1 MQRLLLCVLL
11 LSHFIVSAQY
21 SLKGTITNEN
31 NVPIKD
37 VHIHLGNKI
46 TTTNSEGNYYIENL
60 TEGNYKLYISYIGYE
75 SISETI
81 LITKNTEFSIQ
92 LFPSVTNLESVVISE
107 RIMKNS
113 TIDNEQKINSET
125 IENYSSVT
133 LGDALKEISGVS
145 TLKSGTT
152 IVKPVVNGLHSFRVP
167 LISDNVRLE
176 DQQWGVEHAP
186 NFDVNAAN
194 SLSVLKGASTLQYG
208 GDAIGGIVLIEP
220 ISLKKD
226 TIIGKT
232 IITGATNGR
241 GGSISSSLT
250 KGTRKGW
257 AWNIVGTAK
266 YFGDRE
272 ASNYVLSNTSNR
284 EQNFSGNL
292 KYVQDNYSISGSY
305 SFYNAQIGILKAS
318 HIGNVTDLYNAITSQ
333 EPYVVEPFS
342 YNINRPKQEVLHH
355 LAKLFYEQKLN
366 EFSKIDFQ
374 YAFQFN
380 NRKEFDIRR
389 NSEDERPALDL
400 DLASHNFQ
408 TNYKYSKESWKITN
422 GISLAYQNNVANPNT
437 GVRPLIPN
445 FDKFDFG
452 IYSITNYKID
462 NSLKIEG
469 GIRYDFSRI
478 EASKYYLKS
487 RWDERSYDEYF
498 SQFIVEDYGTQWL
511 TKPTFDYHNF
521 AGSIG
526 FNKQFHHEINWLFSA
541 GLATR
546 NPNVSELF
554 SDGLHHAI
562 GQIELGDL
570 RLQQEKA
577 LKINSTIR
585 KEWNKVTLEANPFIN
600 RIADFIYLQPTG
612 FETTIRG
619 AFPVWEYKQTDAL
632 LTGIDVSGSW
642 IINEHFKYNGNFAYL
657 IGRDLKKDDYLI
669 DMPPFNTT
677 QSIQYTNKK
686 WNKLLLE
693 LKSETVLKQT
703 NYPNFNFETNIL
715 VNGNLTPAIVDI
727 STPPNTYSLL
737 HFQAEC
743 RFSVFKHKTIT
754 TAFSVQ
760 NLLNTN
766 YRDYLNR
773 QRFYADEMGRN
784 FQIQL
789 KFNY

>member
-92 LFPSVTNLESVVISE
+92 LFPSVTNLESIVISK

-167 LISDNVRLE
+167 IISDNVRLE

-194 SLSVLKGASTLQYG
+194 SLTVLKGASTLQYG
-208 GDAIGGIVLIEP
+208 GDAIGGIVVIEP

-226 TIIGKT
+226 TLIGKT
-232 IITGATNGR
+232 IITGSSNGR

-272 ASNYVLSNTSNR
+272 APYYVLSNTGNR

-292 KYVQDNYSISGSY
+292 RYVRDNYTISGSY
-305 SFYNAQIGILKAS
+305 SFYNVQMGILKAS
-318 HIGNVTDLYNAITSQ
+318 HIGNVTDLYNAITNQ
-333 EPYVVEPFS
+333 EPYVIETFS
-342 YNINRPKQEVLHH
+342 YNINRPKQEVQHH
-355 LAKLFYEQKLN
+355 LVKLNYEQRLS

-389 NSEDERPALDL
+389 DSEDERPALDL
-400 DLASHNFQ
+400 DLISNNFQ
-408 TNYKYSKESWKITN
+408 TNHKFSKNNWKLTN
-422 GISLAYQNNVANPNT
+422 GISFGYQDNSANPNT
-437 GVRPLIPN
+437 GIRPLIPN
-445 FDKFDFG
+445 FDKIDFG
-452 IYSITNYKID
+452 VYSIINYRVD
-462 NSLKIEG
+462 NSFKIEG

-487 RWDERSYDEYF
+487 RWNERGYDDDF
-498 SQFIVEDYGTQWL
+498 SHFIVEDFGTQWL

-526 FNKQFHHEINWLFSA
+526 FNKQFHHEINWLFSV

-577 LKINSTIR
+577 IKINSTIR
-585 KEWNKVTLEANPFIN
+585 KEWKKVTLEANPFVN

-619 AFPVWEYKQTDAL
+619 AFPVWEYNQTDAL
-632 LTGIDVSGSW
+632 LTGIDISGIW
-642 IINEHFKYNGNFAYL
+642 AINNHFSYNGNFAYL
-657 IGRDLKKDDYLI
+657 IGRDLKSNDYLI

-677 QSIQYTNKK
+677 HGIQYKNDN
-686 WNKLLLE
+686 WNNLKIE
-693 LKSETVLKQT
+693 LKSETVLRQT

-737 HFQAEC
+737 HFQIEC
-743 RFSVFKHKTIT
+743 QFSVFKNKTLT
-754 TAFSVQ
+754 TAFSIQ

-773 QRFYADEMGRN
+773 QRFYANELGRN

>member
-1 MQRLLLCVLL
+1 MQRLLICVFL
-11 LSHFIVSAQY
+11 LSHFFTNAQY
-21 SLKGTITNEN
+21 SLKGVITNESKT
-31 NVPIKD
+31 PIKD
-37 VHIHLGNKI
+37 AHIHVGNKI
-46 TTTNSEGNYYIENL
+46 TTTNSEGKYFIENL
-60 TEGNYKLYISYIGYE
+60 NEGNYKLYISYIGYE
-75 SISETI
+75 SITNIISIKE
-81 LITKNTEFSIQ
+81 NTEFSIQ
-92 LFPSVTNLESVVISE
+92 LYPSITNLESVVIKE
-107 RIMKNS
+107 RILKNS
-113 TIDNEQKINSET
+113 TIDNEQRIDAKT
-125 IENYSSVT
+125 IENYSNVT
-133 LGDALKEISGVS
+133 LADALKEISGVS

-167 LISDNVRLE
+167 IINDNVRLE

-194 SLSVLKGASTLQYG
+194 SLTVLKGASTLQYG
-208 GDAIGGIVLIEP
+208 GDAIGGIVVIEP
-220 ISLKKD
+220 IALKKD
-226 TIIGKT
+226 TLIGKT
-232 IITGATNGR
+232 IISGSSNGR

-257 AWNIVGTAK
+257 GWNIVGTAK
-266 YFGDRE
+266 YLGDRKTPD
-272 ASNYVLSNTSNR
+272 YILSNTGNR

-292 KYVQDNYSISGSY
+292 GYVQDNYSISGSY
-305 SFYNAQIGILKAS
+305 SFYYAQMGILKAS
-318 HIGNVTDLYNAITSQ
+318 HIGNITDLYNAITNH
-333 EPYVVEPFS
+333 EPYVVESFN
-342 YNINRPKQEVLHH
+342 YNINRPKQEVQHH
-355 LAKLFYEQKLN
+355 LAKLNYEQNLGK
-366 EFSKIDFQ
+366 FSKIDFQ

-389 NSEDERPALDL
+389 DSEDERPALDL
-400 DLASHNFQ
+400 DLISNNFQ
-408 TNYKYSKESWKITN
+408 MNYKFSKDNWKLTN
-422 GISLAYQNNVANPNT
+422 GVSFGYQNNSANPNT
-437 GVRPLIPN
+437 GIRPLIPN

-452 IYSITNYKID
+452 IYSIVDYKVD

-469 GIRYDFSRI
+469 GIRYDFSSI
-478 EASKYYLKS
+478 NASKYYLKS
-487 RWDERSYDEYF
+487 RWEERGYDEDF
-498 SQFIVEDYGTQWL
+498 LQFIVDDFGTQWL

-526 FNKQFHHEINWLFSA
+526 FNKQFHHEMNWLLSI

-577 LKINSTIR
+577 IKVNSTIR

-600 RIADFIYLQPTG
+600 RIVDFIYLQPTG

-619 AFPVWEYKQTDAL
+619 VFPVWEYKQTDAL
-632 LTGIDVSGSW
+632 LIGIDISGNW
-642 IINEHFKYNGNFAYL
+642 VINNHFSYNGNFAYL
-657 IGRDLKKDDYLI
+657 IGRNLKTDDYLI

-677 QSIQYTNKK
+677 HSIQYKNRK
-686 WNKLLLE
+686 WKNISLE
-693 LKSETVLKQT
+693 LKSETILKQT
-703 NYPNFNFETNIL
+703 NYPHFNFETNI
-715 VNGNLTPAIVDI
+715 VVDGNLTPVTVDI
-727 STPPNTYSLL
+727 STPTKAYSLL
-737 HFQAEC
+737 HFQAEYQ
-743 RFSVFKHKTIT
+743 FSVFKNKTIT

>member
-1 MQRLLLCVLL
+1 MQRIVLSVFLLLCVYAK
-11 LSHFIVSAQY
+11 AQY
-21 SLKGTITNEN
+21 SFSGIIYNEKN
-31 NVPIKD
+31 MPLEN
-37 VHIHLGNKI
+37 VHIHVGNKI
-46 TTTNSEGNYYIENL
+46 TATNNNGKFSVENL
-60 TEGNYKLYISYIGYE
+60 KKDNYKIYISYIGYE
-75 SISETI
+75 TVTETINVDKNIIYNKQLFPTTTNLSGI
-81 LITKNTEFSIQ
+81 LITEKLTKQSA
-92 LFPSVTNLESVVISE
+92 V
-107 RIMKNS
+107 
-113 TIDNEQKINSET
+113 DNEQKINSKT
-125 IENYSSVT
+125 IENYSNVT

-167 LISDNVRLE
+167 IITDNIRLE

-194 SLSVLKGASTLQYG
+194 SLTVLKGASTLQYG
-208 GDAIGGIVLIEP
+208 GDAIGGIVIIEP

-272 ASNYVLSNTSNR
+272 APNYVLSNTGNR

-305 SFYNAQIGILKAS
+305 SFYNSQMGILKAS
-318 HIGNVTDLYNAITSQ
+318 HIGNVTDLYNAITNQ
-333 EPYVVEPFS
+333 KPYVVEPFS
-342 YNINRPKQEVLHH
+342 YNINQPKQEVQHH
-355 LAKLFYEQKLN
+355 LAKVFYEQKLN
-366 EFSKIDFQ
+366 ESSKIDFQ

-380 NRKEFDIRR
+380 NRKEFDVRR

-400 DLASHNFQ
+400 NLDSHNFQ
-408 TNYKYSKESWKITN
+408 TNYKYSKESWKFTN
-422 GISLAYQNNVANPNT
+422 GISFGYQNNVANPNT

-445 FDKFDFG
+445 FNKFDFG

-487 RWDERSYDEYF
+487 RWDERSYDEDF

-526 FNKQFHHEINWLFSA
+526 FNKQFHHEINWLFSI

-585 KEWNKVTLEANPFIN
+585 KEWKKVTLEANPFIN
-600 RIADFIYLQPTG
+600 RIVDFIYLQPTSI
-612 FETTIRG
+612 ETTIRG

-693 LKSETVLKQT
+693 LKSETVLNQT
-703 NYPNFNFETNIL
+703 NYPNFNFETTIL

-743 RFSVFKHKTIT
+743 RFSVFKNKTIT
-754 TAFSVQ
+754 TAFSIQ

-784 FQIQL
+784 FQFQL